1 MRVGKSQC
9 SIFKDLYEAF
19 LQGEIEEETRVWMK
33 EHKKECSHCSEWS
46 QRYEKD
52 EKNKVINTS
61 VQKDMYDE
69 AKDAIKKTKLFVSIG
84 MGLIVFIALWM
95 SVWIGT

>member
-19 LQGEIEEETRVWMK
+19 LQDQVEEETKTWMK
-33 EHKKECSHCSEWS
+33 EHLKECRHCSEWS
-46 QRYEKD
+46 KNYEEDEKD
-52 EKNKVINTS
+52 EINDTS
-61 VQKDMYDE
+61 VQKDIFDE
-69 AKDAIKKTKLFVSIG
+69 AKDAIKKAKLFVYIG
-84 MGLIVFIALWM
+84 MVLIVFIALWM

>member
-46 QRYEKD
+46 QRY
-52 EKNKVINTS
+52 
-61 VQKDMYDE
+61 
-69 AKDAIKKTKLFVSIG
+69 
-84 MGLIVFIALWM
+84 
-95 SVWIGT
+95 

>member
-1 MRVGKSQC
+1 
-9 SIFKDLYEAF
+9 
-19 LQGEIEEETRVWMK
+19 
-33 EHKKECSHCSEWS
+33 
-46 QRYEKD
+46 
-52 EKNKVINTS
+52 
-61 VQKDMYDE
+61 MYDE

>member
-19 LQGEIEEETRVWMK
+19 LQGEIEDETRTWME
-33 EHKKECSHCSEWS
+33 EHVKECSHCSEWS
-46 QRYEKD
+46 KNHEKD
-52 EKNKVINTS
+52 EKDKVIDTS
-61 VQKDMYDE
+61 VQKDMFDE
-69 AKDAIKKTKLFVSIG
+69 AKDVIKKTKLIVSIG
-84 MGLIVFIALWM
+84 MGLIVFIAIWM